1 MARVRS
7 VDFLPEIFRT
17 DANKQ
22 FLAATLDQLIQEPK
36 FKKTQG
42 YIGRTVGPGVN
53 PNDRYVVEPTK
64 TRSDYQ
70 LETTVVN
77 LRPET
82 NIIQNA
88 ITYPGI
94 NDAIQIQGGNSG
106 RPDRLYES
114 EYYTWDPFVDFDAF
128 VNFSQYYWLP
138 NGPDAVEVA
147 ASTIPAADNFVVTRE
162 NGVYTFSGLTGNNPN
177 IELVR
182 GGSYTFQV
190 AQNAKET
197 VNYRVGNQGNAA
209 YLIDFVSN
217 PTLTLARGNTY
228 VFNVDTQGAYP
239 FWIKTAP
246 TTGTGDAF
254 STGVTRNGA
263 AQGLVTFEVPQ
274 SAPDTLY
281 YISQTVSNMGGQINI
296 VDGTPGTGPGFW
308 IQTNPGVSGR
318 IPATPNISSRDV
330 LGVTNN
336 GEDLGVVTFDVP
348 TRTAQEFFYN
358 LDPTSQPVDLVTELT
373 FSQINN
379 ARLDQFIAQYGGI
392 DGITS
397 LEDRNLVFLTA
408 NESDEAWERTSFFDP
423 LNQGVL
429 NNGLP
434 GSYDTLLYSE
444 GSVVP
449 PADRRQIWQINY
461 VVDNG
466 ITYIRLTKLT
476 NIENL
481 QKFSVRYG
489 STYSNTNWYK
499 TNANEIKQIPLLTA
513 TINTLYYQDGTDPEI
528 FGRITLLEQP
538 EESTLFINNIIGQ
551 PSYTSPN
558 GVEFTNGLKVV
569 FRGDV
574 RPASYKSGSTNFT
587 CTATTAGTNTI
598 TTFSTEELYPGL
610 AVVFTNPTGG
620 LVSGVTYYV
629 SSIVN
634 LFEFTV
640 ATTPSGLP
648 VTLTTS
654 SSDFSAIAIVYKE
667 YYVSG
672 VGTAIRLL
680 PVTDFITP
688 ETYVAAS
695 NDSSL
700 PVPEEP
706 DYLTIDRGSLDL
718 NAWSRS
724 NRWFHI
730 DVINATS
737 AYNDTVAV
745 LDNNF
750 RAKRPIIQ
758 FRPDLHL
765 FNMGTQGKQPVD
777 IIDFEETD
785 ALSNIQGA
793 TSYSVD
799 GYTFV
804 NGTRVIFAADEDNQV
819 RNKIYVVEF
828 ITPNTVDNGYLQ
840 PIINLT
846 LASDGN
852 VEINQSTLVLQ
863 GETLQGKTYWYDG
876 IEWALAQQKT
886 AIQQAPLFDVY
897 NANGISF
904 GNRAVYPSSN
914 FVGSKLFSYAI
925 GDTGILDVVLKFPL
939 KYLNIANV
947 GDIVFDNNLY
957 TDTFIYTLNSVSTE
971 LSISQ
976 GYVREYATR
985 TQYQS
990 LIGWQ
995 NAVSDTKIYQ
1005 QFKFTYD
1012 GRPLTLDVRAN
1023 DPGPVPV
1030 IKIYV
1035 GSAYVL
1041 PRDYTYTRTNKTTT
1055 ITLSKIYAPND
1066 IIEVLVLSDQTSK
1079 TGFYQVPSNLE
1090 NNPLNGNSETF
1101 TLGTVRQ
1108 HYQTICE
1115 NLSTFTGSISGAN
1128 NTRDLG
1134 NIVPYGL
1141 GILQQSS
1148 PLTMAGYFMRSEE
1161 YNVFNSLV
1169 YNSREYIKMKNLILN
1184 NVTQQ
1189 TIQFQTPAQIL
1200 DEAIEMLT
1208 AGRVETQPFYWSD
1221 MLPSGAVY
1229 TDTTY
1234 TVSFTTTDVFD
1245 TVLVHE
1251 YTKSNYIG
1259 MNVYLNNVILTR
1271 NLDYVVATD
1280 GPRITVLTNL
1290 NVGDTLVIREYT
1302 ATYGNFVP
1310 NTPTKLG
1317 LYPAW
1322 RPEITSIESTNGP
1335 QSVIVGHDGSITPVF
1350 GDVRDDVLLEFE
1362 TRIFNNIKMDGN
1374 PIPLSAADVIP
1385 GQFRNTGYS
1394 FDEINSILDQQF
1406 LSYVAWNKLDYK
1418 TQEYSASNEFT
1429 WNYSSAQSRLDDKN
1443 LLGAWRGIYRYYYD
1457 TQQPQ
1462 LTPWEM
1468 LGLTVKPDWW
1478 EDTYGPAPYT
1488 SGNLVLWDDLEA
1500 GYVRSPVAPYYN
1512 PQYIRPGL
1520 TQVIPTGE
1528 EGNLLSPF
1536 DSVVGTY
1543 IDTQF
1548 RRSWDTNDGGPVQ
1561 ASWYNS
1567 SDYPFAVMRLLALT
1581 KPAKFF
1587 ALFADR
1593 DLYRY
1598 NTDLDQYLYNNRYR
1612 LDANG
1617 VEVYGNGLS
1626 KASFINW
1633 IVDYNLQSGLD
1644 STQDLTANLASLDVR
1659 LSYRLASF
1667 SDKQYIKI
1675 FTEKSSPNSTNT
1687 SFLIPDESYNLI
1699 LYKNQP
1705 FQRISYSSVL
1715 VQQVAGGYSVF
1726 GYSTAQPYFNILQ
1739 SVPNGRL
1746 QTISVAGA
1754 TVRVPSIYS
1763 DNVVQIPYGYV
1774 FSNTTSVV
1782 DFLLSLGKYYEAQ
1795 GLEFTNI
1802 DNGYVLTWQQMSQEF
1817 LYWSQQGWDTDALI
1831 NLNPLATKLSV
1842 TREQAVVDSIKAQ
1855 TSQNILLDQN
1865 RQELPTKNVNIVRVD
1880 NTFSVQPLVD
1890 QTLSFVELNY
1900 TSYEHMIVLDNVSVF
1915 GDLIYQ
1921 PVTGSRQSR
1930 LNLIM
1935 TNSSDWNGSVDA
1947 QGFILNQ
1954 DNVEEWTGLRTYSK
1968 GEIVKYKNRFWSA
1981 ATIVQ
1986 PSIEFNFNDWLQS
1999 DYEQIEQGLLPNLA
2013 NKANQLDNSYNINT
2027 ANIESENDL
2036 FSYGLIGFRP
2046 REYMAALNLDDVS
2059 QVNVYRQFLGSK
2071 GTILSAELFSQAN
2084 LGKESADYDI
2094 YENWAVQ
2101 RAVYGANANRSYV
2114 ELRLNRAL
2122 LNASPSLIQVTNP
2135 QEPSIADQQIFL
2147 SNVWKQSFKL
2157 TSPDFLPTTTELPT
2171 DIGLPTAGYVN
2182 LDDVDITVFDINNS
2196 DSILANINK
2205 VVDGATIW
2213 AAKINNYDWNVYQCD
2228 SVPGVVSHVCDNLDF
2243 TSRVIFTKQHNLS
2256 VGDKLIIKY
2265 FDSEVDGVYD
2275 VISVPSLTEIT
2286 IAFQFS
2292 GSRTVANGN
2301 GIAFTLKSL
2310 RVAQASDVVNLPY
2323 VNNISSNVKIWVDN
2337 NGNNLW
2343 EVLEKDVVFNQVTEL
2358 APKFLDAREEY
2369 GHSITQAG
2377 DQYAAMVG
2385 SPNYLVGTDPYA
2397 RGAVYVYVKNF
2408 TDVYQPVSPIEN
2420 SDALLTLDVEQTA
2433 GVPAVRGYGYA
2444 VDFGNKDWA
2453 VAGAPYSLGSAGQAN
2468 NGYACV
2474 IYRDQSAYTPGSNPY
2489 FNWQLLTTPDSVSA
2503 DQGKFGYSVAM
2514 SQDERWMY
2522 VGAPAVNKVYAYGR
2536 VDWQDQ
2542 TVNARGNGDSDVFPI
2557 GSIKVS
2563 QDSQIR
2569 VTLDGA
2575 LQTLGVD
2582 YTVDSTTV
2590 TAGFFSPGT
2599 QYTITSVG
2607 TTNFIAIG
2615 ASSNTIGVSF
2625 IATGVGSGNGT
2636 AKTSPTSV
2644 TFTTAPADGVLIS
2657 VARINLYSVPG
2668 NNSTVTFPLAPYIY
2682 QVALSGSTIYSFSVE
2697 INTVLQRP
2705 NIDYTFNAST
2715 KQITFTT
2722 APGSSDVVIVR
2733 AKGYWQYVDTLTV
2746 AGLASDANFG
2756 QSISCTT
2763 DGRQVLIGAAGVDIG
2778 DEADA
2783 GSVYV
2788 FDRNVQRFVYQGGSD
2803 IVFFVE
2809 GTVTEPVNVIV
2820 NNQFLTNELYSSPGA
2835 INTFYVNG
2843 NNVTVNY
2850 PLSVGDIVEIET
2862 NQFVLSQQVTQNI
2875 PAEFS
2880 NYGQSVDI
2888 CSYNCSLYVGAPQ
2901 SSIQIYKGG
2910 VVERQVNQARV
2921 YGTITSTVSNP
2932 VLTAGDTLRVN
2943 NIDVFVPAV
2952 PNNNVVGLAA
2962 AIQTTVT
2969 NTLAE
2974 VTVDGKLKISVAN
2987 PNAVPAGNKL
2997 QVAPGSIGTTFAD
3010 LGFETFV
3017 YTQTITSPYPQN
3029 FAQFGYSVNVDD
3041 SATTLVVGAPTGTT
3055 YIIAIWDNDT
3065 TDWDAG
3071 ATEFFSGVPQSGAV
3085 YTYDYLASS
3094 APSVT
3099 NSGKFVFGTQIE
3111 IPSLIYGDNFGT
3123 SVNYTSGILWMSAPG
3138 DDFNDSSS
3146 SNFGRVYVWSNPT
3159 RLPTW
3164 VPTRTQQPTVDIR
3177 LLNSVFLYDQITSAT
3192 TEFLDFFNPLQG
3204 KILGAAQQNIDY
3216 IGAVDPA
3223 GYNAGPRNNRG
3234 STWGKEHLGEVWW
3247 DISTV
3252 RFIDPNQDDIVYAS
3266 RRWGQVFPGS
3276 TINVYQWIESTVP
3289 PADYT
3294 GPGSPLNTLSFTVN
3308 TTLNQQGVFS
3318 TQYYFWVQSL
3328 TTVATQQ
3335 GKTLSVD
3342 TVARYIE
3349 NPRATGIAYLA
3360 PIDSST
3366 VAIYNCETLIE
3377 AQDTVLHIEFDREL
3391 TNDNVHVEYELI
3403 PQDREDGF
3411 LSSGLYRKFQDS
3423 LCGVDTAGNQVPDL
3437 NLSPAERY
3445 GVQFRPRQSMFV
3457 DRFAALKNYISKVN
3471 SVLAQYPI
3479 TESRSFNL
3487 LNSSDPTPAAGTG
3500 EWNMEVANLE
3510 ILSFQNIYAVPL
3522 NYRYLVLSDADNQG
3536 LWTIYQVQSIGNNP
3550 GALRELVLIKV
3561 QNYNTPDYWNYINW
3575 YRPGYNSSI
3584 KPIAEVPT
3592 FSSLDT
3598 IDVPIGS
3605 SVKVTA
3611 NAQGKFEIYLLTDLG
3626 WERVGLQ
3633 DGTVAISDEIWD
3645 YEIGRFGFDAEVFDA
3660 QYYDQEPSIESRKI
3674 IQAINEEL
3682 LIDELAI
3689 ERNRALILMFNFVLS
3704 EFSAPEWLVKTSLVD
3719 VDHRIRELLPFQN
3732 YSRDNQEFVLDY
3744 IQEVKPYHVQIRE
3757 FNLKYFGSDTYLGDA
3772 TDFDVP
3778 AYFNTSLEI
3787 PQFTS
3792 PILLPYAHSTVQ
3804 ISNVLSDAAPTDT
3817 IWTRW
3822 PYSQWYNNYLLDIVS
3837 ITVVDGGSGYT
3848 EAPGVVISG
3857 DAEQAAE
3864 AVAVINSAGRVVAV
3878 NLTFAGSGY
3887 RAQPTIAF
3895 FGGNGISARAYA
3907 VLSGQGQGQS
3917 YNTPAI
3923 LNVVENYNLTRSFKT
3938 TIKYDRYQYQTQI
3951 ETWVSGN
3958 TYLDGT
3964 LVRYDNRVWR
3974 AASPDSQAVSDI
3986 LFNLDNWQLVPANQL
4001 SGIDRTMGYYVPGIN
4016 EPGLE
4021 LPLLVDGIE
4030 YPGVQVWGDYFTGNA
4045 TIDTDYQ
4052 SSFSDIYL
4060 GTRPTDINVD
4070 GGEFI
4075 GPYEGHA
4082 PEELVNGSEFDTLDM
4097 KVYTRPGSDWQENGH
4112 GFQVATI
4119 NYVYRPGL
4127 DFILSWAGVVDH
4139 PVQILVSN
4147 QTTGRDATVDVDYF
4161 VNWADQTIE
4170 IVPGEAFSAENIVNI
4185 SVYELGG
4192 GSQLYRAN
4200 YIGSQID
4207 NNTILVPVNS
4217 AEINNVTVFVNGEAS
4232 GVPSWVPYIES
4243 QNWVITNAYAFN
4255 TVVNSSGTYYR
4266 SIQSVPIGIVITD
4279 TAYWESFVP
4288 TLLSKVTLASTPS
4301 DSDGLA
4307 LVVFGDTTPIQYSWS
4322 TPQRQYVEIDQNIV
4336 DTGII
4341 LLDNSLQGTNTANMI
4356 VTRNGLRLTPPAG
4369 IEWIG
4374 DDSSVSFGLPQRLG
4388 DSFVQSTIN
4397 APTDIQVWVNNV
4409 LQVQSVGAISGSYSV
4424 SNWDGSNVPGRQ
4436 VVFNTPPAAG
4446 DVILIIVTTLADYD
4460 VVDNTIEL
4468 AFLPTLGD
4476 TIAVTTWNDTA
4487 QQEILTQVFVG
4498 PVVTSIVISEGFD
4511 STEFDTGN
4519 ITGDPGSFD
4528 YQLGVGLNKNEF
4540 LLQRENA
4547 VASRLWVTLNGTRLF
4562 EGQDFVVENNYL
4574 VLSSGAI
4581 GLSDIMV
4588 VTEFTDSIVPEAV
4601 AFRIF
4606 QDMRGVQ
4613 ATYRITSST
4622 TTTLAQSLS
4631 ADADIIYVTNAS
4643 ALTAPNLPAGRL
4655 GVITIDGERIMY
4667 RNRDTALNILSGL
4680 RRGTAG
4686 TGAASHVVD
4695 APVYDIGSGNLLDQQ
4710 YQDYIVSN
4718 TTLGDGSTTVFE
4730 APDISLNIPNP
4741 EDSSTLYIDNM
4752 VEVYVGGTRQYP
4764 YSQVDA
4770 PNTQY
4775 RYVVTSVSPVSVDF
4789 ITSDH
4794 PLDPMLPP
4802 AAGVEVTILQRRGK
4816 SWYNTGPIIPST
4828 AMIAGQEYFIDSVGT
4843 TNFTTVGALENT
4855 VGILFTCTGPAP
4867 GTGTVTTAS
4876 DGIALQE
4883 SNTIAARFLCG
4894 N

>member
-94 NDAIQIQGGNSG
+94 NDAIRLAGGNSS

-114 EYYTWDPFVDFDAF
+114 DYYTWDPFVDFDTF

-138 NGPDAVEVA
+138 NGPDAVEVS
-147 ASTIPAADNFVVTRE
+147 ASTIPATENFVVTRE
-162 NGVYTFSGLTGNNPN
+162 NGVYTFSGLPGTNPN

-228 VFNVDTQGAYP
+228 VFNVDTQGVYP

-246 TTGTGDAF
+246 TTGTGDAY
-254 STGVTRNGA
+254 SIGVTRNGA
-263 AQGLVTFEVPQ
+263 STGLVTFVVPQ
-274 SAPDTLY
+274 DAPDTLY

-318 IPATPNISSRDV
+318 IPTTPNISSRDV
-330 LGVTNN
+330 FGVVNN

-358 LDPTSQPVDLVTELT
+358 LDPTVQPVDLVTDLN

-379 ARLDQFIAQYGGI
+379 ARLDQFVAQYGGI

-397 LEDRNLVFLTA
+397 LEGRNLVFIGSSEDDA
-408 NESDEAWERTSFFDP
+408 AWERTSFFDP
-423 LNQGVL
+423 LNAGL
-429 NNGLP
+429 SNNGLP
-434 GSYDTLLYSE
+434 GSYDTLTYSE
-444 GSVVP
+444 ENLIP
-449 PADRRQIWQINY
+449 LADRRQIWQIGY

-466 ITYIRLTKLT
+466 LTYLRLTKLT
-476 NIENL
+476 NIDEL

-489 STYSNTNWYK
+489 NVYSNTNWYK
-499 TNANEIKQIPLLTA
+499 TNVGEIKQIPLLTA
-513 TINTLYYQDGTDPEI
+513 ALNTLYYQDGTDPEI

-551 PSYTSPN
+551 PNYTSPN

-574 RPASYKSGSTNFT
+574 RPASYKSGSIAFT

-598 TTFSTEELYPGL
+598 TTYSTEDLYPGL
-610 AVVFTNPTGG
+610 AVVFTDPTGG

-629 SSIVN
+629 SSVVN

-640 ATTPSGLP
+640 AATPGGLP
-648 VTLTTS
+648 VTLTNSTA
-654 SSDFSAIAIVYKE
+654 DFDALAIVYKE

-672 VGTAIRLL
+672 VGTGIRLL
-680 PVTDFITP
+680 PVTNFVTP
-688 ETYVAAS
+688 ETYVEAS

-706 DYLTIDRGSLDL
+706 DYLTIDRGSRDL

-737 AYNDTVAV
+737 AYNGTIAV

-758 FRPDLHL
+758 FRPDLRL
-765 FNMGTQGKQPVD
+765 YNMGTQGKQPVD
-777 IIDFEETD
+777 IIDFNETD

-799 GYTFV
+799 GYSFV

-828 ITPNTVDNGYLQ
+828 ITPDTVAPLIDQ

-846 LASDGN
+846 LATDGN
-852 VEINQSTLVLQ
+852 VEINESTLILQ
-863 GETLQGKTYWYDG
+863 GQTLQGKTYWYDG
-876 IEWALAQQKT
+876 VEWTEAQQKT
-886 AIQQAPLFDVY
+886 AIQQAPLFDIYDSDGV
-897 NANGISF
+897 SF

-914 FVGSKLFSYAI
+914 FNGSKLFSYAI
-925 GDTGILDVVLKFPL
+925 GDTGILDTVLKFPL

-947 GDIVFDNNLY
+947 GDIVFDNNFY
-957 TDTFIYTLNSVSTE
+957 ADTFVYTVNNVSTE
-971 LSISQ
+971 LPISR

-985 TQYQS
+985 TTYQS

-995 NAVSDTKIYQ
+995 NAVAPTRVYQ
-1005 QFKFTYD
+1005 QFKFAYD
-1012 GRPLTLDVRAN
+1012 GRPLTVDVRAN
-1023 DPGPVPV
+1023 DAGTVPV

-1041 PRDYTYTRTNKTTT
+1041 PRDFTYTRTSNTTT
-1055 ITLSKIYAPND
+1055 ITLSKVYAPDD

-1079 TGFYQVPSNLE
+1079 TGFYQVPINLE
-1090 NNPLNGNSETF
+1090 NNPLNGNSDTF

-1115 NLSTFTGSISGAN
+1115 NLSTFSGSISGAN

-1141 GILQQSS
+1141 KILQQSS

-1189 TIQFQTPAQIL
+1189 NIQFQTPAQIL

-1208 AGRVETQPFYWSD
+1208 AGRVESQPFYWSD

-1234 TVSFTTTDVFD
+1234 TIGFTTTDVFD
-1245 TVLVHE
+1245 TVLVHD
-1251 YTKSNYIG
+1251 YTKSNYQG

-1290 NVGDTLVIREYT
+1290 NVGDVLVIREYT

-1310 NTPTKLG
+1310 NTPSKMG

-1322 RPEITSIESTNGP
+1322 RPEITTIVSSTGT
-1335 QSVIVGHDGSITPVF
+1335 QEVIIGHDGSVTPVF

-1362 TRIFNNIKMDGN
+1362 TRIFNNIKMDDN
-1374 PIPLSAADVIP
+1374 PIPLTVADVIP
-1385 GQFRNTGYS
+1385 GQFRVTGYS
-1394 FDEINSILDQQF
+1394 NNEINGILDQQF
-1406 LSYVAWNKLDYK
+1406 LSYVAWNKLDYN
-1418 TQEYSASNEFT
+1418 TQNYSASNEFT
-1429 WNYSSAQSRLDDKN
+1429 WNYSSAQNKLNNQN
-1443 LLGAWRGIYRYYYD
+1443 LLGAWRGIYRYFYD
-1457 TQQPQ
+1457 TQQPE

-1478 EDTYGPAPYT
+1478 DNTYGTAPYT

-1500 GYVRSPVAPYYN
+1500 GYVRDPVAPYYN
-1512 PQYIRPGL
+1512 LQYARPGL
-1520 TQVIPTGE
+1520 TQVIPTSDEGE
-1528 EGNLLSPF
+1528 LLSPF
-1536 DSVVGTY
+1536 DCVVGTY
-1543 IDTQF
+1543 DNTQF
-1548 RRSWDTNDGGPVQ
+1548 RKSWGTADGGPVQ

-1581 KPAKFF
+1581 KPAQFF

-1598 NTDLDQYLYNNRYR
+1598 NADLDQYLYNNRYR

-1633 IVDYNLQSGLD
+1633 IVDYNRQSGLD
-1644 STQDLTANLASLDVR
+1644 STADLTANLASLDVR

-1705 FQRISYSSVL
+1705 FERITYSSVL
-1715 VQQVAGGYSVF
+1715 VQQVPGGYSVF
-1726 GYSTAQPYFNILQ
+1726 GYSTVQPYFNVLR

-1754 TVRVPSIYS
+1754 TVRVPTTYS
-1763 DNVVQIPYGYV
+1763 DTVVQIPYGYV
-1774 FSNTTSVV
+1774 FNNTTSVV
-1782 DFLLSLGKYYEAQ
+1782 DFLLSLGKYYETQ

-1802 DNGYVLTWQQMSQEF
+1802 DNGYVLTWGQMAQEF

-1842 TREQAVVDSIKAQ
+1842 TREQAVVDSIKTQ
-1855 TSQNILLDQN
+1855 TSQNVLLDQN

-1921 PVTGSRQSR
+1921 PITGARQSR
-1930 LNLIM
+1930 LNLVM
-1935 TNSSDWNGSVDA
+1935 TNSTDWNGSVDA

-1954 DNVEEWTGLRTYSK
+1954 NNVEEWTGLRTYSK

-1986 PSIEFNFNDWLQS
+1986 PSVEFNYSDWLQS

-2013 NKANQLDNSYNINT
+2013 NKADQLENSYNINT
-2027 ANIESENDL
+2027 ANVESENDL

-2059 QVNVYRQFLGSK
+2059 QVNIYRQFLGSK

-2122 LNASPSLIQVTNP
+2122 LSASPSTIQVTNP
-2135 QEPSIADQQIFL
+2135 QEPSVADQQIFL

-2171 DIGLPTAGYVN
+2171 DIGLPGAGYVN
-2182 LDDVDITVFDINNS
+2182 LNDVDITIFDINDS
-2196 DSILANINK
+2196 DNILANLDQ
-2205 VVDGATIW
+2205 VVNGATIW
-2213 AAKINNYDWNVYQCD
+2213 AAKVNNYDWNVYQCD
-2228 SVPGVVSHVCDNLDF
+2228 AVPGVISHVCDNLDF
-2243 TSRVIFTKQHNLS
+2243 TSRVIFTQQHNLT
-2256 VGDKLIIKY
+2256 VGEKLIIKY
-2265 FDSEVDGVYD
+2265 FDTEVDGVYE
-2275 VISVPSLTEIT
+2275 VLSVPTLTEIT
-2286 IAFQFS
+2286 IAFQFA
-2292 GSRTVANGN
+2292 GNRTVVNGN
-2301 GIAFTLKSL
+2301 GIGFTLKSL
-2310 RVAQASDVVNLPY
+2310 RVAQASDVVDLPY
-2323 VNNISSNVKIWVDN
+2323 ANNIGTNIKVWVDN
-2337 NGNNLW
+2337 NGDNLW
-2343 EVLEKDVVFNQVTEL
+2343 EVLEKNVVFNQVTEL
-2358 APKFLDAREEY
+2358 APKTLDAREEF
-2369 GHSITQAG
+2369 GRSIAQGG
-2377 DQYAAMVG
+2377 DQFAALVG
-2385 SPNYLVGTDPYA
+2385 SPNYLAGTDPYQ
-2397 RGAVYVYVKNF
+2397 RGAVYVYVKDFSGN
-2408 TDVYQPVSPIEN
+2408 YQPVSPVDN
-2420 SDALLTLDVEQTA
+2420 SDAILTLSVEQSA
-2433 GVPAVRGYGYA
+2433 GVPAVRGYGYS

-2453 VAGAPYSLGSAGQAN
+2453 IAGAPYSLGSAGQAN

-2474 IYRDQSAYTPGSNPY
+2474 IYRDQSSYTPGTNPY
-2489 FNWQLLTTPDSVSA
+2489 FNWQMLTTPDSVSV
-2503 DQGKFGYSVAM
+2503 DQGKFGYSVTM

-2542 TVNARGNGDSDVFPI
+2542 TVNARGDGATTTFNFDDN
-2557 GSIKVS
+2557 IKIAANT
-2563 QDSQIR
+2563 QIR

-2575 LQTLGVD
+2575 TQTLGVD
-2582 YTVDSTTV
+2582 YTVS
-2590 TAGFFSPGT
+2590 SLS
-2599 QYTITSVG
+2599 SVV
-2607 TTNFIAIG
+2607 FA
-2615 ASSNTIGVSF
+2615 
-2625 IATGVGSGNGT
+2625 
-2636 AKTSPTSV
+2636 
-2644 TFTTAPADGVLIS
+2644 TAPADGVLVTITRIS
-2657 VARINLYSVPG
+2657 LYQLTTNG
-2668 NNSTVTFPLAPYIY
+2668 VTTSFALAPYLY
-2682 QVALSGSTIYSFSVE
+2682 QVGLTDSTINSFSIE
-2697 INTVLQRP
+2697 IDTVLQRP
-2705 NIDYTFNAST
+2705 NIDYTFNTST
-2715 KQITFTT
+2715 KQVTFAV

-2733 AKGYWQYVDTLTV
+2733 AKGYWQYVDTLTA

-2763 DGRQVLIGAAGVDIG
+2763 DGRQVLIGASGVDVG
-2778 DEADA
+2778 SEADA

-2788 FDRNVQRFVYQGGSD
+2788 FDRNVQRFIYQGSSD
-2803 IVFFVE
+2803 IVFSVD
-2809 GTVTEPVNVIV
+2809 GTVTEPVSVIV
-2820 NNQFLTNELYSSPGA
+2820 NNQFLVNELYSSPA
-2835 INTFYVNG
+2835 ATNTFSVSG
-2843 NNVTVNY
+2843 NNVTINY
-2850 PLSVGDIVEIET
+2850 PLSIGDIVEIET
-2862 NQFVLSQQVTQNI
+2862 NQFVLAQQITQDV

-2888 CSYNCSLYVGAPQ
+2888 CNYNCSLYVGAPQ
-2901 SSIQIYKGG
+2901 SSIQVYKGG

-2932 VLTAGDTLRVN
+2932 TLTAGDTLRVN
-2943 NIDVFVPAV
+2943 NIDVFVPVA
-2952 PNNNVVGLAA
+2952 PNNNIAGLAA
-2962 AIQTTVT
+2962 AIQNTVPNTTTLVT
-2969 NTLAE
+2969 A
-2974 VTVDGKLKISVAN
+2974 DGKLTISVAN
-2987 PNAVPAGNKL
+2987 TNAAPFGNKL
-2997 QVAPGSIGTTFAD
+2997 QVAPGSIGSAFDD
-3010 LGFETFV
+3010 LGFEMFV

-3029 FAQFGYSVNVDD
+3029 YAQFGYSVNVDD
-3041 SATTLVVGAPTGTT
+3041 TATTLVVGAPTGTT
-3055 YIIAIWDNDT
+3055 YIIAVWDDNT

-3085 YTYDYLASS
+3085 YTYDYLNAAS
-3094 APSVT
+3094 PSIT
-3099 NSGKFVFGTQIE
+3099 NPGKFVFGTQVE

-3123 SVNYTSGILWMSAPG
+3123 SVNYASGVLWMSAPG

-3146 SNFGRVYVWSNPT
+3146 SNYGRVYVWSNPT
-3159 RLPTW
+3159 REPTW
-3164 VPTRTQQPTVDIR
+3164 LPVRLQQPTVDIR
-3177 LLNSVFLYDQITSAT
+3177 LLNSVFLYDQVTSAT

-3216 IGAVDPA
+3216 TGAVDPA

-3234 STWGKEHLGEVWW
+3234 STWGKEHVGEVWW
-3247 DISTV
+3247 DISSV

-3266 RRWGQVFPGS
+3266 RRWGQLFPGS
-3276 TINVYQWIESTVP
+3276 TVNVYQWIESPVP
-3289 PADYT
+3289 PANYT
-3294 GPGSPLNTLSFTVN
+3294 GPGTPLDTLSFTIN
-3308 TTLNQQGVFS
+3308 NTLNQQGVFS
-3318 TQYYFWVQSL
+3318 TQYYFWVRGL
-3328 TTVATQQ
+3328 TTVATQR

-3349 NPRATGIAYLA
+3349 NPRATGISYLA
-3360 PIDSST
+3360 PIDANT

-3391 TNDNVHVEYELI
+3391 TDDNVHVEYELI

-3411 LSSGLYRKFQDS
+3411 LSTGLYRKFQDS

-3457 DRFAALKNYISKVN
+3457 DRFAALQNYVNKVN
-3471 SVLAQYPI
+3471 NVLAQYPI
-3479 TESRSFNL
+3479 TEIRSFNL
-3487 LNSSDPTPAAGTG
+3487 LNSADPVPKAGTG

-3510 ILSFQNIYAVPL
+3510 ILGFQNIYAVPL
-3522 NYRYLVLSDADNQG
+3522 GYRYLVLSDADNRG
-3536 LWTIYQVQSIGNNP
+3536 LWTIYEVQSVAGSTL
-3550 GALRELVLIKV
+3550 GARDLVLIKV

-3575 YRPGYNSSI
+3575 YRVGYNSSI

-3598 IDVPIGS
+3598 IDVPVGS

-3611 NAQGKFEIYLLTDLG
+3611 NAQGKFEIYLLTELG

-3633 DGTVAISDEIWD
+3633 DGTIAISNEVWN
-3645 YEIGRFGFDAEVFDA
+3645 YSIGRFGFDAEVFDA
-3660 QYYDQEPSIESRKI
+3660 QYYDQEPSIETRKI

-3689 ERNRALILMFNFVLS
+3689 ERNRALILMFNFILS
-3704 EFSAPEWLVKTSLVD
+3704 EFTAPEWLVKTSLVD

-3757 FNLKYFGSDTYLGDA
+3757 FNLKYFGSDTYLGDVA
-3772 TDFDVP
+3772 DFDVP

-3804 ISNVLSDAAPTDT
+3804 ISNVLSDAAASDT

-3848 EAPGVVISG
+3848 EAPEVTIVG
-3857 DAEQAAE
+3857 DADEAAT
-3864 AVAVINSAGRVVAV
+3864 AVAVINSVGQVVAV
-3878 NLTFAGSGY
+3878 NITSAGSGY
-3887 RAQPTIAF
+3887 RSQPTISF
-3895 FGGNGISARAYA
+3895 FGGNGESARAYA
-3907 VLSGQGQGQS
+3907 VLIGQGQGQS
-3917 YNTPAI
+3917 YNVSVTP
-3923 LNVVENYNLTRSFKT
+3923 NVLDNYNLTRSFKT
-3938 TIKYDRYQYQTQI
+3938 VLKYDRYQYQTQVQ
-3951 ETWVSGN
+3951 TWVSGT

-3986 LFNLDNWQLVPANQL
+3986 TFNLDNWQPVPASEL
-4001 SGIDRTMGYYVPGIN
+4001 SGIDRTMGYYVPGVN

-4045 TIDTDYQ
+4045 KIDADYV
-4052 SSFSDIYL
+4052 SSFADIFL
-4060 GTRPTDINVD
+4060 GTRPTDINVN

-4097 KVYTRPGSDWQENGH
+4097 RIYTRPGSDWQMNGH
-4112 GFQVATI
+4112 GFQIATI
-4119 NYVYRPGL
+4119 NYVYRPVT
-4127 DFILSWAGVVDH
+4127 DFVLSWAGAVDH
-4139 PVQILVSN
+4139 PVQVLVSN
-4147 QTTGRDATVDVDYF
+4147 QTTGRDAILDVDYF
-4161 VNWADQTIE
+4161 INWNDQTVE
-4170 IVPGEAFSAENIVNI
+4170 ISPSGGFSTGDIVNI

-4200 YIGSQID
+4200 YIGSDIVD
-4207 NNTILVPVNS
+4207 DTIIVPVNS
-4217 AEINNVTVFVNGEAS
+4217 AEINTVAVFVNGEAS
-4232 GVPSWVPYIES
+4232 SVPTWEPYIES
-4243 QNWVITNAYAFN
+4243 QNWIITDAYAFN
-4255 TVVNSSGTYYR
+4255 TVVNYSDTYYR
-4266 SIQSVPIGIVITD
+4266 AVQDVPAGIAITD
-4279 TAYWESFVP
+4279 TAYWIEYVP
-4288 TLLSKVTLASTPS
+4288 TLLSLVTLPFTPEST
-4301 DSDGLA
+4301 DGLA
-4307 LVVFGDTTPIQYSWS
+4307 LVVFGNTTPVQLSWS
-4322 TPQRQYVEIDQNIV
+4322 TPQRQYIVIDQDII

-4341 LLDNSLQGTNTANMI
+4341 ELDNSLQGTNTVNMI

-4388 DSFVQSTIN
+4388 TSFLQSSIN

-4424 SNWDGSNVPGRQ
+4424 SNWDGSNTPGRQ

-4446 DVILIIVTTLADYD
+4446 DRILITVNTLADYN
-4460 VVDNTIEL
+4460 VVDNLLEL
-4468 AFLPTLGD
+4468 AFLPTFGD
-4476 TIAVTTWNDTA
+4476 VIAVTTWNDTSE
-4487 QQEILTQVFVG
+4487 QEILTQVFVG
-4498 PVVTSIVISEGFD
+4498 PVVTSLVVSEGFD
-4511 STEFDTGN
+4511 VTEFDVGTV
-4519 ITGDPGSFD
+4519 TGDPGSFD
-4528 YQLGVGLNKNEF
+4528 YSVGIGLNKNEF
-4540 LLQRENA
+4540 LLQREN
-4547 VASRLWVTLNGTRLF
+4547 VIASRLWVTLNGTRLF
-4562 EGQDFVVENNYL
+4562 EGQDFTVENNYL
-4574 VLSSGAI
+4574 ILSSGAI

-4588 VTEFTDSIVPEAV
+4588 VTEFTDSIVPEAA

-4613 ATYRITSST
+4613 ATYRITAST
-4622 TTTLAQSLS
+4622 TTALTQNLT
-4631 ADADIIYVTNAS
+4631 ADADIIYVANAA
-4643 ALTAPNLPAGRL
+4643 ALTEPNLPAGRL

-4667 RNRDTALNILSGL
+4667 RNRDTALNTLSGL

-4686 TGAASHVVD
+4686 TGAAAHSTG
-4695 APVYDIGSGNLLDQQ
+4695 AAVYDIGAGNLLDQQ
-4710 YQDYIVSN
+4710 YQDYVVSN
-4718 TTLGDGSTTVFE
+4718 TSVGDGSTTVFD
-4730 APDISLNIPNP
+4730 APDISLVIPNP
-4741 EDSSTLYIDNM
+4741 DDSSTLYIDNM
-4752 VEVYVGGTRQYP
+4752 IEVYVGGTRQYP

-4770 PNTQY
+4770 PATQY
-4775 RYVVTSVSPVSVDF
+4775 RYVVTSVSPVSIDF
-4789 ITSDH
+4789 ITSND

-4816 SWYNTGPIIPST
+4816 SWYNTGPIIPAT
-4828 AMIAGQEYFIDSVGT
+4828 AMIAGQEYFIQDLGT
-4843 TNFTTVGALENT
+4843 TDFTTVGALENAT
-4855 VGILFTCTGPAP
+4855 GVFFTATGPAV
-4867 GTGTVTTAS
+4867 GTGTVTTAG
-4876 DGIALQE
+4876 DGVALQE
-4883 SNTIAARFLCG
+4883 SSTIAARFLCG